1 MNRMLVA
8 VFVMLS
14 TIATA
19 ATPQEALVEK
29 WYQALTAIDRA
40 AFGEI
45 IADDAVIL
53 LGDLDMEQTKA
64 EFIESLD
71 EWQDAMKG
79 SSIRHKI
86 EDAGPESIS
95 VVVCY
100 AFPDNETLGREVFR
114 FENDRIKESVQ
125 STIADSCADF

>member
-19 ATPQEALVEK
+19 ATPQGALVEK
-29 WYQALTAIDRA
+29 WYQALAAIDRA

-71 EWQDAMKG
+71 EWQDAMKV

>member
-1 MNRMLVA
+1 MNRMLAA

-14 TIATA
+14 TIAMA
-19 ATPQEALVEK
+19 GTPQEALVEK
-29 WYQALTAIDRA
+29 WYQALAAIDRA
-40 AFGEI
+40 AFEEI
-45 IADDAVIL
+45 IADDALIA
-53 LGDLDMEQTKA
+53 LGDLDMEQTKT

-86 EDAGPESIS
+86 EEAGPESVTVI
-95 VVVCY
+95 VCY
-100 AFPDNETLGREVFR
+100 TFPDNETLGREVFR

-125 STIADSCADF
+125 STIADNCTDF